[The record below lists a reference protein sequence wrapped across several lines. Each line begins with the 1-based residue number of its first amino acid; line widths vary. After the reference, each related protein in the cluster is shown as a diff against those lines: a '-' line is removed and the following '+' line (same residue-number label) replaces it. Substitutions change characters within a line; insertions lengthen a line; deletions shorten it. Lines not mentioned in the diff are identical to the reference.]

1 MVELKLMWSRNTK
14 QSDYLRI
21 TPLNVPFMQMEQTT
35 QQMLPIEQ
43 MEQTTQR
50 MLPIVQM
57 EQKICLIIQMEQASK
72 SKVPLHNV
80 LNGIN
85 SSGKVFLDQRILP
98 ILFVD

>member
-1 MVELKLMWSRNTK
+1 
-14 QSDYLRI
+14 
-21 TPLNVPFMQMEQTT
+21 MEQTT
-35 QQMLPIEQ
+35 QKMLPVLQ

-50 MLPIVQM
+50 MLPVLQM

-72 SKVPLHNV
+72 SKPPLHNV

-98 ILFVD
+98 LLFVD

>member
-1 MVELKLMWSRNTK
+1 MQIEQTTQQMLP
-14 QSDYLRI
+14 I
-21 TPLNVPFMQMEQTT
+21 EQMEQTT

-50 MLPIVQM
+50 MLPIKQT

-85 SSGKVFLDQRILP
+85 SSGKVFLDPRILP
-98 ILFVD
+98 ILYVD